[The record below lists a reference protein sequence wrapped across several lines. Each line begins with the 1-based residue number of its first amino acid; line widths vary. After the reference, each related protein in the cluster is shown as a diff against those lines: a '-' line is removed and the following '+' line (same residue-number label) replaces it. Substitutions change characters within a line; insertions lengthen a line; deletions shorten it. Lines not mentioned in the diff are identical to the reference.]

1 MTKEDIKE
9 VIELKQ
15 QEMPFCVKA
24 RSEMLPISGSQIVT
38 LPGVRRCGKS
48 TRMELAINDLLK
60 AGVPK
65 ENILWIGFDDERF
78 AQFSVSELDM
88 ILDAYREM
96 FPEIALKDVWMFFD
110 ELPLV
115 EGWELFALR
124 VYKSYCKHIFICGSN
139 AHTLSKEMKSELRG
153 WPVEFETFPLSFAEY
168 CDFVG
173 IRRMSHLESEKAKV
187 RMAFDAYNRLGG
199 MPEIAL
205 TESLSLKYKKLQG
218 YFDTMLLK
226 DFIEHFGVKQ
236 PLVLRFFLKRVMAG
250 IANPL
255 SVNAIYGEIKAQ
267 GMRIAKDELYN
278 WLQNACDIYLL
289 QRVPRFS
296 RSLAKQE
303 TALAKYYVI
312 DNGIRNAVIPLQSD
326 DDGKQLE
333 NTVYLE
339 LLRRRGGNEAISF
352 WQGRGECDFVV
363 NEDENVRRLVQVTW
377 KMNEDSPAGRKTRK
391 REIDGLI
398 EASES
403 LGCEDLTIVTH
414 DEEASIKERG
424 HDVKVIPAWKWCQPL
439 PPLPLKSF
447 TV

>member
-1 MTKEDIKE
+1 MTKEEVKE
-9 VIELKQ
+9 VLELKQ
-15 QEMPFCVKA
+15 QEMPFDVKA
-24 RSEMLPISGSQIVT
+24 RSQALPISGSQIVT

-60 AGVPK
+60 AGVPR

-78 AQFSVSELDM
+78 AQFSAAELDM

-96 FPEIALKDVWMFFD
+96 FPEIALRDVWMFFD

-124 VYKSYCKHIFICGSN
+124 VYKSYCKHLFICGSN

-168 CDFVG
+168 CDFTG
-173 IRRMSHLESEKAKV
+173 IRRKSHLESEKAKM
-187 RMAFDAYNRLGG
+187 RIAFDAFNRLGG

-205 TESLSLKYKKLQG
+205 TESMSLKYKKLQG

-236 PLVLRFFLKRVMAG
+236 PLVLRFFLKRAMAG

-255 SVNAIYGEIKAQ
+255 SVNAIYGEIKAH
-267 GMRIAKDELYN
+267 GMKIAKDELYT

-296 RSLAKQE
+296 RSFAKQE
-303 TALAKYYVI
+303 AALAKYYVI
-312 DNGIRNAVIPLQSD
+312 DNGIRNAVIPIQSD

-339 LLRRRGGNEAISF
+339 LLRRKGGNEAISF
-352 WQGRGECDFVV
+352 WQGRGECDFVLS
-363 NEDENVRRLVQVTW
+363 EDENVRRLVQVAW
-377 KMNEDSPAGRKTRK
+377 KMDEDSPAGRKTRK
-391 REIDGLI
+391 REIDGLT
-398 EASES
+398 EAAES
-403 LGCEDLTIVTH
+403 LGCGDLTIVTH
-414 DEEASIKERG
+414 DEEATIREQG
-424 HDVKVIPAWKWCQPL
+424 HEIKVIPAWKWCL
-439 PPLPLKSF
+439 GRG
-447 TV
+447 

>member
-1 MTKEDIKE
+1 MTKEEVKE

-15 QEMPFCVKA
+15 QEMPFDVKA
-24 RSEMLPISGSQIVT
+24 RSQALPISGSHIVT

-60 AGVPK
+60 AGVPR

-78 AQFSVSELDM
+78 AQFSAAELDM

-96 FPEIALKDVWMFFD
+96 FPEIALRDVWMFFD

-124 VYKSYCKHIFICGSN
+124 VYKSYCKHLFICGSN

-168 CDFVG
+168 CDFTG
-173 IRRMSHLESEKAKV
+173 IRRKSHLESEKAKM
-187 RMAFDAYNRLGG
+187 RIAFDAFNRLGG

-205 TESLSLKYKKLQG
+205 TESMSLKYKKLQG

-236 PLVLRFFLKRVMAG
+236 PLVLRFFLKRAMAG

-255 SVNAIYGEIKAQ
+255 SVNAIYGEIKAH
-267 GMRIAKDELYN
+267 GMKIAKDELYT

-296 RSLAKQE
+296 RSFAKQE
-303 TALAKYYVI
+303 AALAKYYVI
-312 DNGIRNAVIPLQSD
+312 DNGIRNAVIPIQSD

-339 LLRRRGGNEAISF
+339 LLRRKGGNEAISF
-352 WQGRGECDFVV
+352 WQGRGECDFVLS
-363 NEDENVRRLVQVTW
+363 EDENVRRLVQVVW
-377 KMNEDSPAGRKTRK
+377 KMDEDSPAGRKTRK
-391 REIDGLI
+391 REIDGLT
-398 EASES
+398 EAAES
-403 LGCEDLTIVTH
+403 LGCGDLTIVTH
-414 DEEASIKERG
+414 DEEATIREQG
-424 HDVKVIPAWKWCQPL
+424 HEIKVIPAWKWCL
-439 PPLPLKSF
+439 GRG
-447 TV
+447 

>member
-1 MTKEDIKE
+1 MTKEEVKE

-15 QEMPFCVKA
+15 QEMPFDVKA
-24 RSEMLPISGSQIVT
+24 RSQALPISGSQIVT

-60 AGVPK
+60 AGVPR

-78 AQFSVSELDM
+78 AQFSAAELDI

-96 FPEIALKDVWMFFD
+96 FPEIALRDVWMFFD

-124 VYKSYCKHIFICGSN
+124 VYKSYCKHLFICGSN

-168 CDFVG
+168 CDFTG
-173 IRRMSHLESEKAKV
+173 IRRKSHLESEKAKM
-187 RMAFDAYNRLGG
+187 RIAFDAFNRLGG

-205 TESLSLKYKKLQG
+205 TESMSLKYKKLQG

-226 DFIEHFGVKQ
+226 DFIEHFGVRQ
-236 PLVLRFFLKRVMAG
+236 PLVLRFFLKRAMAG

-255 SVNAIYGEIKAQ
+255 SVNAIYGEIKAH
-267 GMRIAKDELYN
+267 GMKIAKDELYT

-296 RSLAKQE
+296 RSFAKQE
-303 TALAKYYVI
+303 AALAKYYVI
-312 DNGIRNAVIPLQSD
+312 DNGIRNAVIPIQSD

-339 LLRRRGGNEAISF
+339 LLRRKGGNEAISF
-352 WQGRGECDFVV
+352 WQGRGECDFVLS
-363 NEDENVRRLVQVTW
+363 EDENVRRLVQVAW
-377 KMNEDSPAGRKTRK
+377 KMDEDSPAGRKTRK
-391 REIDGLI
+391 REIDGLT
-398 EASES
+398 EAAES
-403 LGCEDLTIVTH
+403 LGCGDLTIVTH
-414 DEEASIKERG
+414 DEEATIREQG
-424 HDVKVIPAWKWCQPL
+424 HEIKVIPAWKWCGRL
-439 PPLPLKSF
+439 PK
-447 TV
+447 

>member
-1 MTKEDIKE
+1 MTKEEIQE

-15 QEMPFCVKA
+15 QEMPFDVKM
-24 RSEMLPISGSQIVT
+24 RSEVLPISGTQIVT

-78 AQFSVSELDM
+78 AQFTAGDLDL

-124 VYKSYCKHIFICGSN
+124 VYKSYCKHVFICGSN

-153 WPVEFETFPLSFAEY
+153 WPVEFETFPLSFVEY
-168 CDFVG
+168 CDFTG
-173 IRRMSHLESEKAKV
+173 LRRKSHLESEKAKI
-187 RMAFDAYNRLGG
+187 RMAFKAFNRMGG

-236 PLVLRFFLKRVMAG
+236 PLVLRFFLKRAMAA

-255 SVNAIYGEIKAQ
+255 SVNAIYGEIRAQ
-267 GMRIAKDELYN
+267 GMKIAKDELYN
-278 WLQNACDIYLL
+278 WLQDACDIYLL
-289 QRVPRFS
+289 QRLPRFS
-296 RSLAKQE
+296 RSVAKQE
-303 TALAKYYVI
+303 AALAKYYVI

-339 LLRRRGGNEAISF
+339 LLRRRNGNETLSF
-352 WQGRGECDFVV
+352 WQERGECDFVV
-363 NEDENVRRLVQVTW
+363 SEDENVRRLVQVTW
-377 KMNEDSPAGRKTRK
+377 RMNEDSPAGRKTRK
-391 REIDGLI
+391 REIDGLVAAA
-398 EASES
+398 EA
-403 LGCEDLTIVTH
+403 LGCEDLTIVTS
-414 DEEASIKERG
+414 DEEDSITERG
-424 HDVKVIPAWKWCQPL
+424 HDIRIVPAWKWCL
-439 PPLPLKSF
+439 DV
-447 TV
+447 T

>member
-1 MTKEDIKE
+1 MTKEEVKE

-15 QEMPFCVKA
+15 QEMPFDVKA
-24 RSEMLPISGSQIVT
+24 RSQALPISGSQIVT

-60 AGVPK
+60 AGVPR

-78 AQFSVSELDM
+78 AQFSAAELDM

-96 FPEIALKDVWMFFD
+96 FPEIALRDVWMFFD

-124 VYKSYCKHIFICGSN
+124 VYKSYCKHLFICGSN

-168 CDFVG
+168 CDFTG
-173 IRRMSHLESEKAKV
+173 IRRKSHLESEKAKM
-187 RMAFDAYNRLGG
+187 RIAFDAFNRLGG

-205 TESLSLKYKKLQG
+205 TESMSLKYKKLQG

-236 PLVLRFFLKRVMAG
+236 PLVLRFFLKRAMAG

-255 SVNAIYGEIKAQ
+255 SVNAIYGEIKAH
-267 GMRIAKDELYN
+267 GMKIAKDELYT

-296 RSLAKQE
+296 RSFAKQE
-303 TALAKYYVI
+303 AALAKYYVI
-312 DNGIRNAVIPLQSD
+312 DNGIRNAVIPIQSD

-339 LLRRRGGNEAISF
+339 LLRRKGGNEAISF
-352 WQGRGECDFVV
+352 WQGRGECDFVLS
-363 NEDENVRRLVQVTW
+363 EDENVRRLVQVAW
-377 KMNEDSPAGRKTRK
+377 KMDEDSPAGRKTRK
-391 REIDGLI
+391 REIDGLT
-398 EASES
+398 EAAES
-403 LGCEDLTIVTH
+403 LGCVDLTIVTH
-414 DEEASIKERG
+414 DEEATIREQG
-424 HDVKVIPAWKWCQPL
+424 HEIKVIPAWKWCL
-439 PPLPLKSF
+439 GRG
-447 TV
+447 

>member
-1 MTKEDIKE
+1 MTKEEIQE
-9 VIELKQ
+9 VIELKH
-15 QEMPFCVKA
+15 QEMPFDVKFRA
-24 RSEMLPISGSQIVT
+24 EALPIDGKSILT

-78 AQFSVSELDM
+78 AQFSASDLDL

-96 FPEIALKDVWMFFD
+96 FPEIPLKDVWMFFD

-115 EGWELFALR
+115 KGWELFVLR
-124 VYKSYCKHIFICGSN
+124 VYKSYCKHIFVCGSN
-139 AHTLSKEMKSELRG
+139 AHTLSKEMKSALRG

-168 CDFVG
+168 CDFTGV
-173 IRRMSHLESEKAKV
+173 RRKSHLESDKAKV
-187 RMAFDAYNRLGG
+187 RVAFDEFNRMGG

-205 TESLSLKYKKLQG
+205 TASRSLKYKKLQG
-218 YFDTMLLK
+218 YFDAMLLK

-236 PLVLRFFLKRVMAG
+236 PLVLRFFLKRAMAA

-267 GMRIAKDELYN
+267 GLKIAKDELYK
-278 WLQNACDIYLL
+278 WLQDACDIYLL
-289 QRVPRFS
+289 LRLPRFS

-303 TALAKYYVI
+303 SALSKYYVI
-312 DNGIRNAVIPLQSD
+312 DNGIRKAVIPLQSD
-326 DDGKQLE
+326 DDGRQLE

-339 LLRRRGGNEAISF
+339 LLRRRRGNETLSF
-352 WQGRGECDFVV
+352 WQDRGECDFVV
-363 NEDENVRRLVQVTW
+363 SEDEKVCRLVQVTW
-377 KMNEDSPAGRKTRK
+377 KMNESGVTGQKTRK

-398 EASES
+398 AAAEA
-403 LGCEDLTIVTH
+403 LKCEDLTIVTH
-414 DEEASIKERG
+414 DEESLVHERG
-424 HDVKVIPAWKWCQPL
+424 HDIRIVPAWKWCLDSPAAQ
-439 PPLPLKSF
+439 
-447 TV
+447 T